1 MACPY
6 FIPEEIHPSELWP
19 HRHRLPLGEGFA
31 GRCSLGG
38 GERCDDETLRLH
50 CNLGYGRCAHLVAGE
65 SVAGSLGL
73 EFDCVRFGC
82 LRESGRLKLRFV
94 CEHNHRPAR
103 HGELDYN
110 LEAGCWEIAPE
121 PSLAPLAGAAVRAW
135 IARQARNIA
144 AG

>member
-38 GERCDDETLRLH
+38 GERCDDETLRQH
-50 CNLGYGRCAHLVAGE
+50 CNLGYARCGHLPEERDV
-65 SVAGSLGL
+65 
-73 EFDCVRFGC
+73 DCVRFGS
-82 LRESGRLKLRFV
+82 LRESGILKLRFV

-103 HGELDYN
+103 HGELQYN
-110 LEAGCWEIAPE
+110 LDAGCWESAPE
-121 PSLAPLAGAAVRAW
+121 PSLAPLAEAAVRAW

-144 AG
+144 TG